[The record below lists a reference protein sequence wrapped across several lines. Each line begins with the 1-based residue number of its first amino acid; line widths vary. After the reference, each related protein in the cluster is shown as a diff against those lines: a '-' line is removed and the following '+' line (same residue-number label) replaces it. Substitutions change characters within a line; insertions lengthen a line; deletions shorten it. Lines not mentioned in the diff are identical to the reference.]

1 MVSLQDRKCGHI
13 KNIPVEEDPGR
24 AQLKYGDLIQFD
36 PIESVV
42 QLRDADK
49 SSAAHTLVNTYV
61 ISEEMAER
69 LTQLVIPQM
78 QFDQPVDNKGLLVV
92 GNYGTGKSHLMSVV
106 SSLAADASLLEGLN
120 HAGVR
125 DTASQIA
132 GRFKV
137 IRTEIGATTMSLR
150 DILVAELEEH
160 LEKLGVEYVFPEAGT
175 ITSHK
180 RAFEDMMAKFGEVFP
195 EHGLLLVVDEL
206 LDYLRTRKDQELILD
221 LNFLREVGEVCKDLR
236 FRFMAGVQEAIFD
249 SPRFAFV
256 ADSIRRV
263 KDRFEQILI
272 ARNDVKFVVAERLL
286 KKTTEQQAKIRDYL
300 MPFAKYYGGLN
311 ERMDEFVR
319 LFPVHPDYIDTFERV
334 TVVEKREV
342 LKTLSMGMKGILGK
356 DVPQDEPGLI
366 AFDSYWGTLKQN
378 ASFRA
383 IPEIRAVIDCS
394 QVLESRIE
402 NAITRKQYKPMALR
416 LIHAL
421 SVHRLTTGD
430 IYAPMGASAEELRD
444 RLCLFDPLIA
454 ELGSDEPDKDLQTH
468 VETVLREIHKT
479 VSGQFISFNADNRQF
494 YLDLKKTDDFDALI
508 DKRAESLGQAQLDRF
523 YYEALKRV
531 MECQD
536 ATYVTGYKIWQHE
549 LVWQEHKAA
558 RSGYL
563 FFGAPNE
570 RSTAVPQRDFY
581 LYFIQPNDPPRFKDD
596 KVNDEIFFRL
606 KGTDEEFQTALKSY
620 AAALD
625 LAATSSGHAKATYE
639 SKANG
644 FLKKLVQWLQK
655 HMSDAFEVT
664 YQGRAKSMT
673 EWAKGK
679 SIRDLSG
686 LSPHETINFRDLV
699 NTIAGV
705 CLAPNFENQA
715 PDYPFFSVLITGNN
729 RAQAAQDA
737 LRAIAGQNRTKQA
750 TAVLDALELLN
761 GDNFAGREIGRPEGA
776 RRGAAMDGGY
786 QKIDPYKSK
795 YTKFILDTVKAKGH
809 GQVVNRSE
817 IIQDDHGLEYMNPGG
832 SRLEP
837 EWVSVL
843 VAALVYSG
851 DIVLAIPGKKF
862 DATGLQQLAATGMDE
877 LVRFKHL
884 EQPKEWNLP
893 ALKALFELLGMT
905 PGMAQLVTQG
915 KDEPVQNLQ
924 QAVGKIVKR
933 IVMTQQTLREGL
945 SFWGQNMVLGSGLGV
960 QGSENSEPGTQNS
973 ELENAKAFF
982 ESLQAYSSPGKLKN
996 FRYSAPEVLA
1006 HEKAVKALDELDA
1019 LREFIMDH
1027 SPTASWL
1034 ATAEA
1039 SASRGSEFRVTG
1051 SESKPQGLDLWVD
1064 QVKAI
1069 RGDVLDSINSEL
1081 KTQNPQLAR
1090 LSSEVGEKLKKLKR
1104 DYINQYISL
1113 HARARLGVN
1122 DDKRKAGLLND
1133 QRLQTL
1139 LKLAGI
1145 DLMPRQQLTDYQNRL
1160 AGLKSCF
1167 ALTEQNLETT
1177 PACPHCQFRPAAEIG
1192 VLGSGFGV
1200 SGSQQLDQ
1208 MDEQL
1213 DKIIEQ
1219 WTKTLLNNLDDPMTQ
1234 ANVNELLH
1242 EDDKQIVKAFMDSKE
1257 LPDPV
1262 DGNFV
1267 QTLKTILAG
1276 LQKVS
1281 VKKADLLK
1289 IVSDLGPSTPN
1300 EIKQAVSDY
1309 VDSLTKGKDQNKVR
1323 IVLE

>member
-1 MVSLQDRKCGHI
+1 MDR
-13 KNIPVEEDPGR
+13 
-24 AQLKYGDLIQFD
+24 
-36 PIESVV
+36 
-42 QLRDADK
+42 
-49 SSAAHTLVNTYV
+49 
-61 ISEEMAER
+61 
-69 LTQLVIPQM
+69 
-78 QFDQPVDNKGLLVV
+78 
-92 GNYGTGKSHLMSVV
+92 
-106 SSLAADASLLEGLN
+106 
-120 HAGVR
+120 
-125 DTASQIA
+125 
-132 GRFKV
+132 
-137 IRTEIGATTMSLR
+137 
-150 DILVAELEEH
+150 
-160 LEKLGVEYVFPEAGT
+160 
-175 ITSHK
+175 
-180 RAFEDMMAKFGEVFP
+180 
-195 EHGLLLVVDEL
+195 
-206 LDYLRTRKDQELILD
+206 
-221 LNFLREVGEVCKDLR
+221 
-236 FRFMAGVQEAIFD
+236 
-249 SPRFAFV
+249 
-256 ADSIRRV
+256 
-263 KDRFEQILI
+263 
-272 ARNDVKFVVAERLL
+272 
-286 KKTTEQQAKIRDYL
+286 
-300 MPFAKYYGGLN
+300 
-311 ERMDEFVR
+311 
-319 LFPVHPDYIDTFERV
+319 
-334 TVVEKREV
+334 
-342 LKTLSMGMKGILGK
+342 
-356 DVPQDEPGLI
+356 
-366 AFDSYWGTLKQN
+366 
-378 ASFRA
+378 
-383 IPEIRAVIDCS
+383 
-394 QVLESRIE
+394 
-402 NAITRKQYKPMALR
+402 
-416 LIHAL
+416 
-421 SVHRLTTGD
+421 
-430 IYAPMGASAEELRD
+430 
-444 RLCLFDPLIA
+444 
-454 ELGSDEPDKDLQTH
+454 
-468 VETVLREIHKT
+468 
-479 VSGQFISFNADNRQF
+479 
-494 YLDLKKTDDFDALI
+494 
-508 DKRAESLGQAQLDRF
+508 RAESLSEGQLDRF

-558 RSGYL
+558 RTGYL

-581 LYFIQPNDPPRFKDD
+581 LYFIQPNDPPRFKDT
-596 KVNDEIFFRL
+596 KEPDEVFFRL

-655 HMSDAFEVT
+655 HMTEAFEVT

-686 LSPHETINFRDLV
+686 LSPFETINFRDLV
-699 NTIAGV
+699 NTIAGI

-715 PDYPFFSVLITGNN
+715 PDYPFFSVLITGHN

-795 YTKFILDTVKAKGH
+795 YTKFILDALKAKGH

-837 EWVSVL
+837 EWVTVL

-851 DIVLAIPGKKF
+851 DIVLSIPGKKF

-945 SFWGQNMVLGSGLGV
+945 SFWGMDLVQSSGFMVPGSD
-960 QGSENSEPGTQNS
+960 NSELKTQNS
-973 ELENAKAFF
+973 QLEDAKAFF

-1034 ATAEA
+1034 STAEA
-1039 SASRGSEFRVTG
+1039 VLPAEH
-1051 SESKPQGLDLWVD
+1051 DWVD
-1064 QVKAI
+1064 RMKTTRQ
-1069 RGDVLDSINSEL
+1069 DVLDALKQADLTELASQSQSIGAKL
-1081 KTQNPQLAR
+1081 Q
-1090 LSSEVGEKLKKLKR
+1090 KLKK
-1104 DYINQYISL
+1104 DYTVAYIGL
-1113 HARARLGVN
+1113 HTKARLGVN

-1167 ALTEQNLETT
+1167 ALTEQNLDAS
-1177 PACPHCQFRPAAEIG
+1177 PICPHCGFRPSVETGTAA
-1192 VLGSGFGV
+1192 
-1200 SGSQQLDQ
+1200 GSQMIDQ
-1208 MDEQL
+1208 MDAQL
-1213 DKIIEQ
+1213 DAMVTA
-1219 WTKTLLNNLDDPMTQ
+1219 WTSTILSNLEDPITQ
-1234 ANVNELLH
+1234 ANMDLLKI
-1242 EDDKQIVKAFMDSKE
+1242 DDREPLEAFIKSKE
-1257 LPDPV
+1257 LPVPLDS
-1262 DGNFV
+1262 NFV
-1267 QTLKTILAG
+1267 HALKEVLSGLVKVTVKAQELQQALQVTAG
-1276 LQKVS
+1276 PATPAEM
-1281 VKKADLLK
+1281 KKRFEEYID
-1289 IVSDLGPSTPN
+1289 
-1300 EIKQAVSDY
+1300 Q
-1309 VDSLTKGKDQNKVR
+1309 LTKGKDPAKVR
-1323 IVLE
+1323 IVME

>member
-1 MVSLQDRKCGHI
+1 M
-13 KNIPVEEDPGR
+13 
-24 AQLKYGDLIQFD
+24 KYGDLIQFD

-49 SSAAHTLVNTYV
+49 LSAAHTLVNTYV

-78 QFDQPVDNKGLLVV
+78 QFDHPVDNKGLLVV

-106 SSLAADASLLEGLN
+106 SSLAEDASLLEGLKSE
-120 HAGVR
+120 GVR
-125 DTASQIA
+125 DAASQIA

-272 ARNDVKFVVAERLL
+272 ARSDVKFVVAERLL

-342 LKTLSMGMKGILGK
+342 LKTLSLGMKGILGK

-366 AFDSYWGTLKQN
+366 AFDSYWNTLKQN

-581 LYFIQPNDPPRFKDD
+581 LYFIQPNDPPRF
-596 KVNDEIFFRL
+596 
-606 KGTDEEFQTALKSY
+606 TDEKNGDEVFLKLKSPDDEFQTALKCY

-625 LAATSSGHAKATYE
+625 LASTSSGHAKATYE
-639 SKANG
+639 AKANV
-644 FLKKLVQWLQK
+644 FLRNLVQWLQK
-655 HMSDAFEVT
+655 NVHECFEVT
-664 YQGRAKSMT
+664 YQGRTKTFSN
-673 EWAKGK
+673 WAREAGK
-679 SIRDLSG
+679 NIRELSG
-686 LSPHETINFRDLV
+686 ISPHETINFRDLV

-750 TAVLDALELLN
+750 TAVLDALELL
-761 GDNFAGREIGRPEGA
+761 
-776 RRGAAMDGGY
+776 DGE
-786 QKIDPYKSK
+786 KIDPYKSK

-832 SRLEP
+832 GRLEP
-837 EWVSVL
+837 EWVAVILAS
-843 VAALVYSG
+843 LVYSG

-945 SFWGQNMVLGSGLGV
+945 SFWGLDLLAGTDLASQASGLD
-960 QGSENSEPGTQNS
+960 E
-973 ELENAKAFF
+973 AKGFF

-1006 HEKAVKALDELDA
+1006 HEKAVKALDELDV

-1027 SPTASWL
+1027 SPTAAWL

-1051 SESKPQGLDLWVD
+1051 SESKSQGLDLWVD

-1090 LSSEVGEKLKKLKR
+1090 FSSEVGEKLKKLKR

-1113 HARARLGVN
+1113 HTRARLGVN

-1167 ALTEQNLETT
+1167 ALTEQNLDTS
-1177 PACPHCQFRPAAEIG
+1177 PICPHCGFRPSVETGTAA
-1192 VLGSGFGV
+1192 
-1200 SGSQQLDQ
+1200 GSQMIDQ
-1208 MDEQL
+1208 MDAQL
-1213 DKIIEQ
+1213 DAMVAA
-1219 WTKTLLNNLDDPMTQ
+1219 WTSSILNNLEDPITL
-1234 ANVNELLH
+1234 AN
-1242 EDDKQIVKAFMDSKE
+1242 M
-1257 LPDPV
+1257 
-1262 DGNFV
+1262 
-1267 QTLKTILAG
+1267 
-1276 LQKVS
+1276 
-1281 VKKADLLK
+1281 DLLK
-1289 IVSDLGPSTPN
+1289 IDDREPLEAFIKLKELPVPLDSNFVHALKEVLSGLVKVTVKAQELQQALQVTDGPATPA
-1300 EIKQAVSDY
+1300 EMKKRFEEYIDQ
-1309 VDSLTKGKDQNKVR
+1309 LTKGNDPAKVR
-1323 IVLE
+1323 IVVEV

>member
-1 MVSLQDRKCGHI
+1 M
-13 KNIPVEEDPGR
+13 
-24 AQLKYGDLIQFD
+24 KYGELIQFD

-49 SSAAHTLVNTYV
+49 TSAAHQLVNTYV
-61 ISEEMAER
+61 ISDEMAER
-69 LTQLVIPQM
+69 MVRLVIPQL
-78 QFDQPVDNKGLLVV
+78 QFDQPVDNKGILVV

-106 SSLAADASLLEGLN
+106 SSIAADASLLDSLN
-120 HAGVR
+120 HESVKAEAGK
-125 DTASQIA
+125 IA
-132 GRFKV
+132 GKFKV

-160 LEKLGVEYVFPEAGT
+160 LENMGVSYVFPDSGT

-195 EHGLLLVVDEL
+195 EQGLLLVVDEL

-236 FRFMAGVQEAIFD
+236 FRFIAGVQEAIFD

-272 ARNDVKFVVAERLL
+272 ARSDVKFVVAERLL
-286 KKTTEQQAKIRDYL
+286 KKTVEQQAKIREYL

-311 ERMDEFVR
+311 ERLDEFVR

-342 LKTLSMGMKGILGK
+342 LKTLSMGMKGVLNK
-356 DVPQDEPGLI
+356 DVPENEPGLI
-366 AFDSYWGTLKQN
+366 AFDSYWSTLKQN

-402 NAITRKQYKPMALR
+402 NAISRKQYKPMALR

-430 IYAPMGASAEELRD
+430 IYAPLGASAEELRD

-508 DKRAESLGQAQLDRF
+508 DKRAESLGDTQLDRF

-536 ATYVTGYKIWQHE
+536 STYVTGYKIWQHE
-549 LVWQEHKAA
+549 LVWQDHKAV

-570 RSTAVPQRDFY
+570 RSTAVPTRDFY
-581 LYFIQPNDPPRFKDD
+581 IYFIQPNDPPRFKDD
-596 KVNDEIFFRL
+596 KVSDEVFFRL
-606 KGTDEEFQTALKSY
+606 KPLSDTGEEFQTSLKNY

-639 SKANG
+639 AKANG

-655 HMSDAFEVT
+655 HMTDAFEVT
-664 YQGRAKSMT
+664 YQGRSKPMN

-715 PDYPFFSVLITGNN
+715 PEYPFFSVLITGSN

-737 LRAIAGQNRTKQA
+737 LRAIGGQNRTKQA
-750 TAVLDALELLN
+750 TAVLDALELL
-761 GDNFAGREIGRPEGA
+761 
-776 RRGAAMDGGY
+776 DGE
-786 QKIDPYKSK
+786 KIEPYKSK
-795 YTKFILDTVKAKGH
+795 YTRFILDVVKAKGH
-809 GQVVNRSE
+809 GQVVNRNE

-837 EWVSVL
+837 EWITVL
-843 VAALVYSG
+843 ISALVYSG
-851 DIVLAIPGKKF
+851 DIVLSIPGKKF

-877 LVRFKHL
+877 LIRFKHL
-884 EQPKEWNLP
+884 EQPKEWNIP
-893 ALKALFELLGMT
+893 ALKAMFELLGMT

-915 KDEPVQNLQ
+915 NDEPIQNLQ
-924 QAVGKIVKR
+924 QSVGKIVKR

-945 SFWGQNMVLGSGLGV
+945 SFWGLDLVQSSGFGV
-960 QGSENSEPGTQNS
+960 QGSNNSELKTQNS

-982 ESLQAYSSPGKLKN
+982 ESLQAYTSPGKLKN
-996 FRYSAPEVLA
+996 FRYSMDEVKA
-1006 HEKAVKALDELDA
+1006 HEKAVKALDDLDA
-1019 LREFIMDH
+1019 LREFVMDH

-1034 ATAEA
+1034 STAE
-1039 SASRGSEFRVTG
+1039 GVLPPEH
-1051 SESKPQGLDLWVD
+1051 DWVD
-1064 QVKAI
+1064 RMKTTRQ
-1069 RGDVLDSINSEL
+1069 DVLEMLKQADLTEL
-1081 KTQNPQLAR
+1081 ASQSQN
-1090 LSSEVGEKLKKLKR
+1090 VGAKLQQLKK
-1104 DYINQYISL
+1104 DYIVVYIGL
-1113 HARARLGVN
+1113 HTKARLGIN
-1122 DDKRKAGLLND
+1122 DDKRKAALMGD
-1133 QRLQTL
+1133 HRLQTL

-1167 ALTEQNLETT
+1167 ALTEQNLEAT
-1177 PACPHCQFRPAAEIG
+1177 PACSHCQFHPTAEIG
-1192 VLGSGFGV
+1192 VQGSGFRV
-1200 SGSQQLDQ
+1200 SGSDKLQQLD
-1208 MDEQL
+1208 DEL
-1213 DKIIEQ
+1213 DKMLEQ
-1219 WTKTLLNNLDDPMTQ
+1219 WAATLLNNLEDPITQ
-1234 ANVNELLH
+1234 ANISELVQG
-1242 EDDKQIVKAFMDSKE
+1242 DDKKLVQAFIDSKE
-1257 LPDPV
+1257 LPDVV
-1262 DGNFV
+1262 DSNFT

-1276 LQKVS
+1276 LQKV
-1281 VKKADLLK
+1281 VLKKSDLLTK
-1289 IVSDLGPSTPN
+1289 VSDLGPATPDDLKRVLN
-1300 EIKQAVSDY
+1300 SY
-1309 VDSLTKGKDQNKVR
+1309 VDELAKGKDPQKVR

>member
-1 MVSLQDRKCGHI
+1 M
-13 KNIPVEEDPGR
+13 
-24 AQLKYGDLIQFD
+24 KYGELIQFD

-49 SSAAHTLVNTYV
+49 SSAAHHLVNTYV
-61 ISEEMAER
+61 ISDEMAER

-78 QFDQPVDNKGLLVV
+78 QFVQPVDNKGLLVV

-106 SSLAADASLLEGLN
+106 SSLAADASLLEGLKN
-120 HAGVR
+120 DGVR
-125 DTASQIA
+125 DAAAQIA

-160 LEKLGVEYVFPEAGT
+160 LEKLGVEYVFPEAGA
-175 ITSHK
+175 ISSHK

-272 ARNDVKFVVAERLL
+272 ARSDVKFVVAERLL
-286 KKTTEQQAKIRDYL
+286 KKTVEQQAKIREYL
-300 MPFAKYYGGLN
+300 IPFAKYYGGLN

-342 LKTLSMGMKGILGK
+342 LKTLSLGMKGILSK
-356 DVPQDEPGLI
+356 DVPQDAPGVI
-366 AFDSYWGTLKQN
+366 AFDSYWDTLSTN
-378 ASFRA
+378 AAYRTL
-383 IPEIRAVIDCS
+383 PEIKQVIDCS
-394 QVLESRIE
+394 NTLQNLINS
-402 NAITRKQYKPMALR
+402 NYPKAKNKGFALR
-416 LIHAL
+416 IVRGL
-421 SVHRLTTGD
+421 SVHRLTVGSLSSPNGLT
-430 IYAPMGASAEELRD
+430 AEALRD
-444 RLCLFDPLIA
+444 SLCLFDPLIA
-454 ELGSDEPDKDLQTH
+454 ELGGDDSAEDLRGE
-468 VETVLREIHKT
+468 VETAIRLISQA
-479 VSGQFISFNADNRQF
+479 VSGQFISATEIDERGRLSGQF
-494 YLDLKKTDDFDALI
+494 YLDVSKDI
-508 DKRAESLGQAQLDRF
+508 DYEEKVRTRAESLGLAQLDRF

-536 ATYVTGYKIWQHE
+536 ATFVTGYKIWQHE

-581 LYFIQPNDPPRFKDD
+581 LYFIQPNDPPSFKDD
-596 KVNDEIFFRL
+596 KVNDEVFFRL
-606 KGTDEEFQTALKSY
+606 KGADEEFQTALKSY

-625 LAATSSGHAKATYE
+625 LAATSSGHAKGTYE

-655 HMSDAFEVT
+655 HMSDSFAVT

-686 LSPHETINFRDLV
+686 VSPHETINFRDLV

-705 CLAPNFENQA
+705 CLAPNFGNQA

-750 TAVLDALELLN
+750 TAVLDALELL
-761 GDNFAGREIGRPEGA
+761 DPIGNEA
-776 RRGAAMDGGY
+776 
-786 QKIDPYKSK
+786 KIDPYKSK
-795 YTKFILDTVKAKGH
+795 YTKFILDAVKAKGH
-809 GQVVNRSE
+809 GQVVNRGE

-832 SRLEP
+832 GRLEP
-837 EWVSVL
+837 EWVVVILAS
-843 VAALVYSG
+843 LVYSG

-862 DATGLQQLAATGMDE
+862 DATGLQQLAATGIDE

-893 ALKALFELLGMT
+893 ALKALFELLGLPSGYPQLIAKGDDT
-905 PGMAQLVTQG
+905 PVIQML
-915 KDEPVQNLQ
+915 DR
-924 QAVGKIVKR
+924 VGKIVKR
-933 IVMTQQTLREGL
+933 IVMTQQTRREGL
-945 SFWGQNMVLGSGLGV
+945 SFWGLDLLAGTELAGQASGLD
-960 QGSENSEPGTQNS
+960 E
-973 ELENAKAFF
+973 AKGFF
-982 ESLQAYSSPGKLKN
+982 ESLQGYSSPGKLKN

-1027 SPTASWL
+1027 SPTASWTS
-1034 ATAEA
+1034 TAEA
-1039 SASRGSEFRVTG
+1039 VLPAGH
-1051 SESKPQGLDLWVD
+1051 DWVD
-1064 QVKAI
+1064 RMKTTRQ
-1069 RGDVLDSINSEL
+1069 DVLEVLKQADLTELTSQSQSIGAKL
-1081 KTQNPQLAR
+1081 
-1090 LSSEVGEKLKKLKR
+1090 LSLKK
-1104 DYINQYISL
+1104 DYTVAYIGL
-1113 HARARLGVN
+1113 HTKARLGVN

-1145 DLMPRQQLTDYQNRL
+1145 DLMPRQQLTEYQNRL

-1167 ALTEQNLETT
+1167 ALTEKNLDAS
-1177 PACPHCQFRPAAEIG
+1177 PICPHCGFRPSMETGAAAGARII
-1192 VLGSGFGV
+1192 
-1200 SGSQQLDQ
+1200 DQ
-1208 MDEQL
+1208 MDAQL
-1213 DKIIEQ
+1213 DAMLAA
-1219 WTKTLLNNLDDPMTQ
+1219 WTSTILSNLEDPITQ
-1234 ANVNELLH
+1234 ANMDLLKI
-1242 EDDKQIVKAFMDSKE
+1242 DDRESLVAFITSKE
-1257 LPDPV
+1257 LPVPLDS
-1262 DGNFV
+1262 NFV
-1267 QTLKTILAG
+1267 HALKEVLSG
-1276 LQKVS
+1276 LVKVT
-1281 VKKADLLK
+1281 VKAQELQQALQVTDGPATPEEMKKRFADY
-1289 IVSDLGPSTPN
+1289 ID
-1300 EIKQAVSDY
+1300 QR
-1309 VDSLTKGKDQNKVR
+1309 TKGRDPAKVR

>member
-1 MVSLQDRKCGHI
+1 M
-13 KNIPVEEDPGR
+13 NM
-24 AQLKYGDLIQFD
+24 KYGELIRFD

-49 SSAAHTLVNTYV
+49 TSAAHQLVNTYV
-61 ISEEMAER
+61 VSDEMAER
-69 LTQLVIPQM
+69 MVRLVIPQL
-78 QFDQPVDNKGLLVV
+78 QFEQPLDNKGILVV

-106 SSLAADASLLEGLN
+106 SSVAADASLIDSLN
-120 HAGVR
+120 HESVKAQA
-125 DTASQIA
+125 DKIA
-132 GRFKV
+132 GKFKV

-160 LEKLGVEYVFPEAGT
+160 LENMGVNYLFPDSGT

-195 EHGLLLVVDEL
+195 EQGLLLVVDEL

-272 ARNDVKFVVAERLL
+272 ARSDVKFVVAERLL
-286 KKTTEQQAKIRDYL
+286 KKTTEQQAKIREYL
-300 MPFAKYYGGLN
+300 TTFAKYYGGLN

-342 LKTLSMGMKGILGK
+342 LKTLSMGMKGVLDK
-356 DVPQDEPGLI
+356 DVPDNQPGLI
-366 AFDSYWGTLKQN
+366 AFDSYWSTLKQN

-421 SVHRLTTGD
+421 SLHRLTTGD

-508 DKRAESLGQAQLDRF
+508 DKRAESLGDAQLDRF

-536 ATYVTGYKIWQHE
+536 STYVTGYKIWQHE
-549 LVWQEHKAA
+549 LVWQDHKAA

-570 RSTAVPQRDFY
+570 RSTAVPTRDFY
-581 LYFIQPNDPPRFKDD
+581 IYFIQPNDPPRFKDD
-596 KVNDEIFFRL
+596 KVSDEVFFRL
-606 KGTDEEFQTALKSY
+606 KPLKETGEEFQTSLKSY

-625 LAATSSGHAKATYE
+625 LAGTSSGHAKATYE
-639 SKANG
+639 AKANG
-644 FLKKLVQWLQK
+644 FLKKLVLWLQK
-655 HMSDAFEVT
+655 HMGNAFELT
-664 YQGRAKSMT
+664 YQGRRKPMT
-673 EWAKGK
+673 DWAKGK
-679 SIRDLSG
+679 SIRDLTG
-686 LSPHETINFRDLV
+686 LSPHETVNFRDLI
-699 NTIAGV
+699 NTIAGI
-705 CLAPNFENQA
+705 CLAPHFENQA
-715 PDYPFFSVLITGNN
+715 PDYPFFPVLITGRN

-737 LRAIAGQNRTKQA
+737 LRAIGGQNRTKQA
-750 TAVLDALELLN
+750 TAVLDALELL
-761 GDNFAGREIGRPEGA
+761 
-776 RRGAAMDGGY
+776 DGE
-786 QKIDPYKSK
+786 KIEAYKSK
-795 YTKFILDTVKAKGH
+795 YTRFILDIVKAKGH
-809 GQVVNRSE
+809 GQVINRNE

-837 EWVSVL
+837 EWITVL
-843 VAALVYSG
+843 IAALVYSG
-851 DIVLAIPGKKF
+851 DIVLSIPGKKF
-862 DATGLQQLAATGMDE
+862 DATGLAQLAATGMDE
-877 LVRFKHL
+877 LIRFKHL
-884 EQPKEWNLP
+884 EQPKEWNIP
-893 ALKALFELLGMT
+893 ALKAMFELLGMT

-915 KDEPVQNLQ
+915 NDEPIQNLQ
-924 QAVGKIVKR
+924 QSVGKIVKR

-945 SFWGQNMVLGSGLGV
+945 SFWGLNLLGGTDLANQASGLDG
-960 QGSENSEPGTQNS
+960 
-973 ELENAKAFF
+973 AKTFF
-982 ESLQAYSSPGKLKN
+982 ESLQAYTSPGKLKN
-996 FRYSAPEVLA
+996 FRYSMDEVKA
-1006 HEKAVKALDELDA
+1006 HEKAVKALDDLDA
-1019 LREFIMDH
+1019 LREFVMDH

-1034 ATAEA
+1034 STAE
-1039 SASRGSEFRVTG
+1039 GVLPPEH
-1051 SESKPQGLDLWVD
+1051 DWVD
-1064 QVKAI
+1064 RMKTTRQ
-1069 RGDVLDSINSEL
+1069 DVLEMLKQADLTEL
-1081 KTQNPQLAR
+1081 ASQSQN
-1090 LSSEVGEKLKKLKR
+1090 VGAKLQQLKK
-1104 DYINQYISL
+1104 DYIVVYIGL
-1113 HARARLGVN
+1113 HTKARLGVN
-1122 DDKRKAGLLND
+1122 DDKRKAALMGD
-1133 QRLQTL
+1133 HRLQTL

-1177 PACPHCQFRPAAEIG
+1177 PACPHCGFRPSLET
-1192 VLGSGFGV
+1192 GSAQ
-1200 SGSQQLDQ
+1200 GSQMIEQ
-1208 MDEQL
+1208 MDNDL
-1213 DKIIEQ
+1213 DAMVGN
-1219 WTKTLLNNLDDPMTQ
+1219 WTSTLLGNLEDPITQ
-1234 ANVNELLH
+1234 ANMDLLKV
-1242 EDDKQIVKAFMDSKE
+1242 DDREPLEAFIKSRE
-1257 LPDPV
+1257 LPVPLDT
-1262 DGNFV
+1262 NFV
-1267 QTLKTILAG
+1267 HALKEVLSG
-1276 LQKVS
+1276 LVKVS
-1281 VKKADLLK
+1281 VKAQELQKALQ
-1289 IVSDLGPSTPN
+1289 IESGPATPA
-1300 EIKQAVSDY
+1300 EIKKRFDDFIDQ
-1309 VDSLTKGKDQNKVR
+1309 LTKGKDPAKVR

>member
-1 MVSLQDRKCGHI
+1 M
-13 KNIPVEEDPGR
+13 
-24 AQLKYGDLIQFD
+24 KYGDLIQFD

-125 DTASQIA
+125 DAASQIA

-272 ARNDVKFVVAERLL
+272 ARSDVKFVVAERLL

-366 AFDSYWGTLKQN
+366 AFDSYWNTLKQN

-596 KVNDEIFFRL
+596 KVNDEVFFRL

-750 TAVLDALELLN
+750 TAVLDALELL
-761 GDNFAGREIGRPEGA
+761 
-776 RRGAAMDGGY
+776 DGE
-786 QKIDPYKSK
+786 KIDPYKSK
-795 YTKFILDTVKAKGH
+795 YTKFILDAVKAKGH

-832 SRLEP
+832 GRLEP
-837 EWVSVL
+837 EWVAVILAS
-843 VAALVYSG
+843 LVYSG

-945 SFWGQNMVLGSGLGV
+945 SFWGLDLLAGTDLASQANGLD
-960 QGSENSEPGTQNS
+960 E
-973 ELENAKAFF
+973 AKGFF

-1027 SPTASWL
+1027 SPTAAWL

-1039 SASRGSEFRVTG
+1039 SASRGSELGVTG

-1167 ALTEQNLETT
+1167 ALTEQNLDAS
-1177 PACPHCQFRPAAEIG
+1177 PICPHCGFRPSVETGAAA
-1192 VLGSGFGV
+1192 
-1200 SGSQQLDQ
+1200 GSQMIDQ
-1208 MDEQL
+1208 MDTQL
-1213 DKIIEQ
+1213 DAMVAA
-1219 WTKTLLNNLDDPMTQ
+1219 WTSTILSNLEDPITQ
-1234 ANVNELLH
+1234 ANMDLLKI
-1242 EDDKQIVKAFMDSKE
+1242 DDREPLEAFIKSKE
-1257 LPDPV
+1257 LPVPLDS
-1262 DGNFV
+1262 NFV
-1267 QTLKTILAG
+1267 HALKEVLSG
-1276 LQKVS
+1276 LVKVT
-1281 VKKADLLK
+1281 VKAQELQQALQVTD
-1289 IVSDLGPSTPN
+1289 GPATPA
-1300 EIKQAVSDY
+1300 EMKKRFEEYIDQ
-1309 VDSLTKGKDQNKVR
+1309 LTKGKDPAKVR
-1323 IVLE
+1323 IVVE

>member
-1 MVSLQDRKCGHI
+1 M
-13 KNIPVEEDPGR
+13 
-24 AQLKYGDLIQFD
+24 KYGELIQFD

-49 SSAAHTLVNTYV
+49 TSAAHQLVNTYV
-61 ISEEMAER
+61 VSDEMAER
-69 LTQLVIPQM
+69 MVRLVIPQL
-78 QFDQPVDNKGLLVV
+78 QFEQPVDNKGILVV

-106 SSLAADASLLEGLN
+106 SSIAADASLLDSLN
-120 HAGVR
+120 HESVKA
-125 DTASQIA
+125 DADKIA
-132 GRFKV
+132 GNFKV

-160 LEKLGVEYVFPEAGT
+160 LENMGVSYVFPDSGT

-195 EHGLLLVVDEL
+195 EQGLLLVVDEL

-272 ARNDVKFVVAERLL
+272 ARSDVKFVVSERLL

-300 MPFAKYYGGLN
+300 TPFAKYYGGLN

-342 LKTLSMGMKGILGK
+342 LKTLSMGMKGVLNK
-356 DVPQDEPGLI
+356 DVPDNEPGLL
-366 AFDSYWGTLKQN
+366 AFDSYWNTLKQN
-378 ASFRA
+378 ASFRS
-383 IPEIRAVIDCS
+383 IPEIRSVIDCS

-479 VSGQFISFNADNRQF
+479 VSGQFISFNSDNRQF

-508 DKRAESLGQAQLDRF
+508 DKRAESLGDAQLDRF

-536 ATYVTGYKIWQHE
+536 STYVTGYKIWQHE
-549 LVWQEHKAA
+549 LVWQDHKAA
-558 RSGYL
+558 RTGYL

-570 RSTAVPQRDFY
+570 RSTAVPTRDFY
-581 LYFIQPNDPPRFKDD
+581 IYFIQPNDPPRF
-596 KVNDEIFFRL
+596 NDEKVSDELFFRL
-606 KGTDEEFQTALKSY
+606 KPSKETGEEFQASLKSY

-625 LAATSSGHAKATYE
+625 LAGTSSGHSKATYE
-639 SKANG
+639 DKANS

-715 PDYPFFSVLITGNN
+715 PDYPFFSVLITGGN
-729 RAQAAQDA
+729 RAQAAEDA
-737 LRAIAGQNRTKQA
+737 LRAIGGQNRTKQA
-750 TAVLDALELLN
+750 TAVLDALELL
-761 GDNFAGREIGRPEGA
+761 
-776 RRGAAMDGGY
+776 DGE
-786 QKIDPYKSK
+786 KIEAYKSK
-795 YTKFILDTVKAKGH
+795 YTRFILDVVKTKGH
-809 GQVVNRSE
+809 GQVVNRNE

-837 EWVSVL
+837 EWVTVL
-843 VAALVYSG
+843 IAALVYSG
-851 DIVLAIPGKKF
+851 DIVLSIPGKKF

-877 LVRFKHL
+877 LIRFKHL
-884 EQPKEWNLP
+884 EQPKEWNIP
-893 ALKALFELLGMT
+893 ALKAMFELLGMT

-915 KDEPVQNLQ
+915 KDEPIQDLQ
-924 QAVGKIVKR
+924 QAVGKLVKR
-933 IVMTQQTLREGL
+933 IVITQQTLREGL
-945 SFWGQNMVLGSGLGV
+945 SFWGLDLLAGTDLANQASGLDA
-960 QGSENSEPGTQNS
+960 
-973 ELENAKAFF
+973 AKTFL
-982 ESLQAYSSPGKLKN
+982 ESLQAYTSPGKLKN
-996 FRYSAPEVLA
+996 FRYSMDEVKA
-1006 HEKAVKALDELDA
+1006 HEKAVKALDDLDA
-1019 LREFIMDH
+1019 LREFVMDH

-1034 ATAEA
+1034 STAE
-1039 SASRGSEFRVTG
+1039 GVLPPEH
-1051 SESKPQGLDLWVD
+1051 DWVD
-1064 QVKAI
+1064 RMKMIQK
-1069 RGDVLDSINSEL
+1069 DVLEMLKQTDLTELANQSQSIGAKL
-1081 KTQNPQLAR
+1081 QQ
-1090 LSSEVGEKLKKLKR
+1090 LKK
-1104 DYINQYISL
+1104 DYIVVYIGL
-1113 HARARLGVN
+1113 HTKARLGVN
-1122 DDKRKAGLLND
+1122 DDKRKAALMGD
-1133 QRLQTL
+1133 RRLQTL

-1177 PACPHCQFRPAAEIG
+1177 PVCPHCGFRPSVET
-1192 VLGSGFGV
+1192 GSAQ
-1200 SGSQQLDQ
+1200 GSQMIDEMDNDLDA
-1208 MDEQL
+1208 MVGN
-1213 DKIIEQ
+1213 
-1219 WTKTLLNNLDDPMTQ
+1219 WTSTLLGNLEDPITQ
-1234 ANVNELLH
+1234 ANMDLLKV
-1242 EDDKQIVKAFMDSKE
+1242 DDREPLEAFIKTKE
-1257 LPDPV
+1257 LPVPLDT
-1262 DGNFV
+1262 NFV
-1267 QTLKTILAG
+1267 HALKEVLSG
-1276 LQKVS
+1276 LVKVS
-1281 VKKADLLK
+1281 VKAHELQKALQ
-1289 IVSDLGPSTPN
+1289 IESGPATPA
-1300 EIKQAVSDY
+1300 EIKKRFDEFI
-1309 VDSLTKGKDQNKVR
+1309 DLLTKGKDPAKVR
-1323 IVLE
+1323 IVIE